1 LVRILLSLSLLPLL
15 LLLSGYPVF
24 GMLFEIFGILNLFG
38 SVACRSLVDGAAVLG
53 CCCLE
58 RCVTVVLQWRW
69 LTSYRLL
76 WACPCVLLHVR
87 FSTPPSPRSSSPL
100 RSNFF
105 PIILSIFRNLP
116 VIGPLLNLPLVQRI
130 TDKLMGATLP
140 THMNSA

>member
-1 LVRILLSLSLLPLL
+1 
-15 LLLSGYPVF
+15 
-24 GMLFEIFGILNLFG
+24 ML
-38 SVACRSLVDGAAVLG
+38 
-53 CCCLE
+53 CCLCASPAP
-58 RCVTVVLQWRW
+58 RPLPSS
-69 LTSYRLL
+69 TSR
-76 WACPCVLLHVR
+76 
-87 FSTPPSPRSSSPL
+87 